1 MSAFLCRF
9 RKVVPFIGLL
19 LVFAID
25 RASYSL
31 FGDITLSPL
40 LCNITLAS
48 FAFFLRP
55 RQILFWGAVYSI
67 AAFFLLTI
75 WRHSFVQAPIATELI
90 DPVYPLSRA
99 VIRSSTVLLV
109 ALLCCLLAHQ
119 RERIQIALDELISVL
134 SALPVGVLISDQSGF
149 ISFANGRALSLLA
162 STAQT
167 LVGSSFFSLFSTPN
181 GDLIDKYSS
190 LSEVSGHTLGPLILG
205 LRKDS
210 HITFSATIVS
220 IKSQSERLVATLIT
234 DNTSSTPKSS
244 F

>member
-1 MSAFLCRF
+1 M
-9 RKVVPFIGLL
+9 PFIGLL

-25 RASYSL
+25 RATYSL

-55 RQILFWGAVYSI
+55 RQILFWGAVYTI

-75 WRHSFVQAPIATELI
+75 WRHSFFLGPLAPHLV

-109 ALLCCLLAHQ
+109 ALLCCLLAQQ
-119 RERIQIALDELISVL
+119 RERIQCALNESLSVV
-134 SALPVGVLISDQSGF
+134 SALPVGVIISDQSGF
-149 ISFANGRALSLLA
+149 ISFANDRARFLLA
-162 STAQT
+162 STAET
-167 LVGSSFFSLFSTPN
+167 LVGSSFFSLFSNPN

-190 LSEVSGHTLGPLILG
+190 LSEVSGQTLGPLILR

-210 HITFSATIVS
+210 HITCSATMFS
-220 IKSQSERLVATLIT
+220 IKSQPERLVATLLS
-234 DNTSSTPKSS
+234 DNTSSTPISS